1 MASQFLFKNV
11 VELDAVVI
19 KNVYFF
25 VMYLVLVLATSGVT

>member
-11 VELDAVVI
+11 VEVDAVVI